1 MNYGTIE
8 DHGAITNYDI
18 GQYLL
23 TLKDV
28 NDTQKRRLQNSEI
41 LCTISQNRYV
51 DRSLKNIYV

>member
-28 NDTQKRRLQNSEI
+28 NDM
-41 LCTISQNRYV
+41 
-51 DRSLKNIYV
+51 